1 MATKYLPFLMLGCV
15 ACSSSSLLGFL
26 MMNSSEDPATGPT
39 TPKVPKVPKV
49 PYPGYVSGRYVRL
62 ALPVATENKY
72 PLALHD
78 IRVYDEDGD
87 NIATTAKGA
96 SVTASGSNNG
106 SPEDA
111 IDGERY
117 STFWISDH
125 SEGLRYFEIDLG
137 SVKNIVKIEISD
149 LTGTGVYSGLIANQR
164 MRLGEAYIEIK
175 DASDA
180 RVVKSEP
187 IPHDGGRYFL
197 SFENK
202 TPTW

>member
-15 ACSSSSLLGFL
+15 ACSSSSLLGYL
-26 MMNSSEDPATGPT
+26 MIPT
-39 TPKVPKVPKV
+39 TPKTAG

-78 IRVYDEDGD
+78 IRVYDENGD
-87 NIATTAKGA
+87 NMATIAKGA

-125 SEGLRYFEIDLG
+125 SAGLRYFEIDLG

-197 SFENK
+197 SFEDQ